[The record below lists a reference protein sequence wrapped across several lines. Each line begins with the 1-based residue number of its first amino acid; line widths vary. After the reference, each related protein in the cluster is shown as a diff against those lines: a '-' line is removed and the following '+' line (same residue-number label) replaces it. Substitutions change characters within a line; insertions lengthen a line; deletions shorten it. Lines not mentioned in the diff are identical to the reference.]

1 MISIREVEN
10 EKYCYW
16 FLLCNLKSSVCS
28 CLFVSVSSEQSRKSR
43 HKLRSVFAWV
53 LDHIC
58 WLGPRYSIPV
68 MSAEMKKNIS
78 KHCFTWES
86 DPSSSRTFSLI
97 YSWPALS
104 MTLAHILTS
113 GSSLWNSSGPRVT
126 PQLHFSPSSPPS
138 LSPLHVS
145 RFGRD
150 TGLHI
155 LCSSVSARPA
165 ERGEDIWLWW
175 SYSVYKQIIA
185 SNTSD

>member
-1 MISIREVEN
+1 MRNTVTGSFYVPWN
-10 EKYCYW
+10 LAAVCLCQCQVNNPEKADINW
-16 FLLCNLKSSVCS
+16 DQCS
-28 CLFVSVSSEQSRKSR
+28 LGCWITSADSTPDTQYLGCLQK
-43 HKLRSVFAWV
+43 W
-53 LDHIC
+53 
-58 WLGPRYSIPV
+58 
-68 MSAEMKKNIS
+68 KKNIS

-175 SYSVYKQIIA
+175 SYSVYKQITA